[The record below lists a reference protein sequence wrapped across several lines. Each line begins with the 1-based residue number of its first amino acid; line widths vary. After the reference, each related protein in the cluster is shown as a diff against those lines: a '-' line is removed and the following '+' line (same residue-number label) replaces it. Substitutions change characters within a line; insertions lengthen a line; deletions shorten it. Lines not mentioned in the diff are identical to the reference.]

1 MWKLQSTLQHETQN
15 VDAHSR
21 TTQKTKKVVSN
32 MNSQKKEKKKEKKTK
47 KRKKK
52 GNIKT
57 GGESMCS

>member
-32 MNSQKKEKKKEKKTK
+32 MNSQKNEKKTK

>member
-32 MNSQKKEKKKEKKTK
+32 MNSQKNEKKTK

-57 GGESMCS
+57 EVNPCVREG

>member
-1 MWKLQSTLQHETQN
+1 
-15 VDAHSR
+15 
-21 TTQKTKKVVSN
+21 

>member
-21 TTQKTKKVVSN
+21 KTQTTKKEVSN
-32 MNSQKKEKKKEKKTK
+32 MDSQKKK
-47 KRKKK
+47 KKK

-57 GGESMCS
+57 GGESISW